1 MKKTVIVVIA
11 VVVVGA
17 ALAWVVA
24 AKLADAE
31 KTERFANQLKEP
43 AVGSPAPAFTLTD
56 THGKQHDLAGFKGKY
71 VVLEWVNFGCPFVK
85 KHYGSGNMQA
95 TQKKAVDKGVVW
107 LSVCSSAQG
116 KQGHMA
122 AAEWNEEIPARKM
135 SSTAVLIDESGEVGR
150 TYGAKTTP
158 HMYIINPDGVLIYK
172 GAIDD
177 KPSTD
182 QDDIPGARNHVLAA
196 LDEAMAGKPVSM
208 ASTTPYGCSVKYK

>member
-1 MKKTVIVVIA
+1 MKKAVIA
-11 VVVVGA
+11 AVILFAGLAIWAIAAKVA
-17 ALAWVVA
+17 EADKTESFANALA
-24 AKLADAE
+24 
-31 KTERFANQLKEP
+31 EP
-43 AVGSPAPAFTLTD
+43 SVGNPAPALTLTD
-56 THGKQHDLAGFKGKY
+56 TKGKQHNLADYKGKY

-107 LSVCSSAQG
+107 LSVCSSAEG

-122 AAEWNEEIPARKM
+122 ADDWNQEIADRKM
-135 SSTAVLIDESGEVGR
+135 SSTAVLIDESGTVGK

-158 HMYIINPDGVLIYK
+158 HMYIVNPDGVLIYK

-177 KPSTD
+177 KPSTN
-182 QDDIPGARNHVLAA
+182 QDDVPGARNHVLAA
-196 LDEAMAGKPVSM
+196 LDESMAGKPVST

>member
-1 MKKTVIVVIA
+1 MKKALIVVIA

-17 ALAWVVA
+17 GLAWTIA
-24 AKLADAE
+24 AKVAEAE
-31 KTERFANQLKEP
+31 KTESFANALKEP
-43 AVGSPAPAFTLTD
+43 TVGSPAPSFTLTD
-56 THGKQHDLAGFKGKY
+56 TRGKQHKLADFKGKY

-107 LSVCSSAQG
+107 LSVCSSAEG

-122 AAEWNEEIPARKM
+122 AAEWNEEIAARKL
-135 SSTAVLIDESGEVGR
+135 SSTAVLLDESGAVGK

-158 HMYIINPDGVLIYK
+158 HMYIINPAGVLIYK

-177 KPSTD
+177 KPSTNT
-182 QDDIPGARNHVLAA
+182 DDIPGARNHVLAA
-196 LDEAMAGKPVSM
+196 LDETLAGKPVST

>member
-1 MKKTVIVVIA
+1 MKKIVIA
-11 VVVVGA
+11 AVILCAG
-17 ALAWVVA
+17 LAIWAIA
-24 AKLADAE
+24 AKVAEAE
-31 KTERFANQLKEP
+31 KTETVANALKEP

-56 THGKQHDLAGFKGKY
+56 TKGKQHNLADFKGKH

-107 LSVCSSAQG
+107 LSVCSSADG
-116 KQGHMA
+116 KQGHMEA
-122 AAEWNEEIPARKM
+122 DEWNEEISDRKM
-135 SSTAVLIDESGEVGR
+135 ASTAVLIDESGAVGK

-177 KPSTD
+177 KPSTNK
-182 QDDIPGARNHVLAA
+182 DDIPGARNHVLAA
-196 LDEAMAGKPVSM
+196 LDESMAGKPVST